1 MGGPTALLGKFAL
14 HFIAVR
20 EKLESFYDKDAT
32 SSAGRIATA
41 AVIDSQ
47 ALREDGVK
55 HALPLTRL
63 DKLILI
69 FEFHAALWFHA

>member
-1 MGGPTALLGKFAL
+1 MGRPTTLLGKFAF

-20 EKLESFYDKDAT
+20 EKLESLHDKDAT
-32 SSAGRIATA
+32 SSTRGISA
-41 AVIDSQ
+41 AAMINVQ
-47 ALREDGVK
+47 AFRQDGVK